1 MDVLAEKEA
10 SYQILWD
17 SFTRA
22 SKGKL
27 DTHSQTAPPGFMP

>member
-1 MDVLAEKEA
+1 MGVLAEKEA
-10 SYQILWD
+10 SYLILWD

-27 DTHSQTAPPGFMP
+27 DTHPQTTPPG